1 MKLVLARLAV
11 VLVPSYG
18 VAWLTDKMV
27 YVMPTVVAAAL
38 AAAAI
43 REGMSSTRI
52 DEADDETPDSEDG

>member
-1 MKLVLARLAV
+1 MEVSGPTKCE
-11 VLVPSYG
+11 PSTF
-18 VAWLTDKMV
+18 LCKSQMV

-43 REGMSSTRI
+43 REGMFSTRI